1 MRGRLALVLVLLGLI
16 APSIGGAP
24 AIAQEYR
31 TGDEARVVSLV
42 NGTRSG
48 KGLQRLSTHA
58 GLVNMAR
65 EQAVRMLQKGNIFHN
80 SNLGADIQALNVI
93 WKIVGENVG
102 MGPNV
107 DVIEQAFLGSPHHYE
122 NIVRPNFNSIGVGV
136 VPDAKGGVFVTQV
149 FAEIQ
154 GAAAAPPARDPDP
167 IPAPVRTVPPAPP
180 PTAPPTAPPTP
191 MPTPTPTPIRP
202 DPNAVKGGLTPGDP
216 FPVLPLAPASVA
228 AEDSKSLWESFVG
241 GLRHVADTVGFWA

>member
-1 MRGRLALVLVLLGLI
+1 MRGRLAFVLVLLGLI
-16 APSIGGAP
+16 APSLAGAP
-24 AIAQEYR
+24 AIAQEYK

-80 SNLGADIQALNVI
+80 PSLGVDIEALNVI

-107 DVIEQAFLGSPHHYE
+107 DLIEQAFLDSPDHYE

-149 FAEIQ
+149 FAEIE
-154 GAAAAPPARDPDP
+154 GAAAPPPA
-167 IPAPVRTVPPAPP
+167 APVAPPARTAPP
-180 PTAPPTAPPTP
+180 PTPRPTAPPTP
-191 MPTPTPTPIRP
+191 PPTPAPIPTPTPVRP
-202 DPNAVKGGLTPGDP
+202 DPNAVKGGLTSGDSY
-216 FPVLPLAPASVA
+216 PVLTTSPARDA
-228 AEDSKSLWESFVG
+228 EEDSRSVWERFVG
-241 GLRHVADTVGFWA
+241 GLRRVTDVIGFWA